1 MKNEIIGIFNDI
13 LKKYNF
19 FLKKSDYTYDLVF
32 ENSNGELVVSD
43 SWESFDEMMFDNGEN
58 ITIFDHFNG
67 LAAEYIF
74 IKGVTSNIY
83 RPETLIPERLRNCDR
98 LFQEISHW
106 KSSCLEELMLK
117 IQSTAGFDFFK
128 KHT

>member
-1 MKNEIIGIFNDI
+1 MKNKIIGIFNDI

-19 FLKKSDYTYDLVF
+19 FLKKGDYAYDLMF
-32 ENSNGELVVSD
+32 ENSSGELMVSD
-43 SWESFDEMMFDNGEN
+43 SWESFDEMMFENGEN

-67 LAAEYIF
+67 YAVEYIF
-74 IKGVTSNIY
+74 IKDVTRNMY
-83 RPETLIPERLRNCDR
+83 CPETLIPERLRNCDR

-117 IQSTAGFDFFK
+117 MQSTAGFDFFQ

>member
-32 ENSNGELVVSD
+32 EHSNGELMVSD
-43 SWESFDEMMFDNGEN
+43 SWESFDEMMFENSEN

-67 LAAEYIF
+67 CAVECIF
-74 IKGVTSNIY
+74 IKDVTRNMY
-83 RPETLIPERLRNCDR
+83 RPETLITERLRNCDR
-98 LFQEISHW
+98 LFQEISFW